1 MANTYEAITTVTV
14 GSGGASTIEFTSIP
28 ATYTDL
34 CVQISPRSDRAATQ
48 DVLLFTVNNNT
59 SNRSFLTIEGRPGT
73 PSTVSFEDTTVLF
86 IGAIAGN
93 TMTASTF
100 SSASLYIPNY
110 ASSNNK
116 SFSSEVV
123 AEGNTSIPYLTI
135 SANLWSN
142 SSAITSIQLYLETSG
157 TKFMQYSTAT
167 LYGIKN
173 S

>member
-1 MANTYEAITTVTV
+1 MANTYELITSSTV

-34 CVQISPRSDRAATQ
+34 CVQISARSDRAATQ

-59 SNRSFLTIEGRPGT
+59 SDRTYLAIEARPAV
-73 PSTVSFEDTTVLF
+73 PSVVSFTDTTVLF
-86 IGAIAGN
+86 IGSIAGN

-123 AEGNTSIPYLTI
+123 VEGNTSGAYVTM

-142 SSAITSIQLYLETSG
+142 SSAITSIQLYLDTSG
-157 TKFMQYSTAT
+157 TKFMQHSTFY
-167 LYGIKN
+167 LYGIKK